1 MVAATVALALVPAYS
16 RLYDGCMWKDLNRP
30 VSLDTCLVVCIVG
43 LAAAAHVVP
52 AVISP
57 PGGPVLFGWQ
67 LANDVLECL
76 WEGAVDAL
84 KEYPGRLVLWYVY
97 LGCVS
102 NPLFWSGVAAL
113 LLGNRL
119 SRRTSGTVAGL
130 AGISALVC
138 SLGFLP
144 RFSLV
149 TLLPGFYLWMASIFL
164 LALTGIRQATQRPS
178 QQA

>member
-1 MVAATVALALVPAYS
+1 MG
-16 RLYDGCMWKDLNRP
+16 RMWKHLTRP
-30 VSLDTCLVVCIVG
+30 VSLDTFLVVCIVG

-57 PGGPVLFGWQ
+57 PDGLVLFGWQ

-84 KEYPGRLVLWYVY
+84 KEYPGREVLSYVY
-97 LGCVS
+97 LGCLS

-113 LLGNRL
+113 LVGNRL

-144 RFSLV
+144 RCSLV
-149 TLLPGFYLWMASIFL
+149 TLLPGFYLWMASVFL
-164 LALTGIRQATQRPS
+164 LTFTGIWQAMRRR
-178 QQA
+178 